1 FDFIVTDHV
10 LCRGD
15 GGGEEAQRPGFE
27 LDGIR
32 CALARQYFPLR
43 GDGLFRNSGAEPKE
57 PFNLE
62 CLFRTEAHVAGVF
75 DAPINGQNARRKR
88 IPRRGV
94 VGFEVLDR
102 DSWDDV
108 TGDTKVNAG
117 TDLSVKR
124 E

>member
-1 FDFIVTDHV
+1 TTLF
-10 LCRGD
+10 RS
-15 GGGEEAQRPGFE
+15 
-27 LDGIR
+27 
-32 CALARQYFPLR
+32 CALARQYLPLR

-102 DSWDDV
+102 DGWDDV
-108 TGDTKVNAG
+108 TGDAKVHRG
-117 TDLSVKR
+117 TDRRVNR
-124 E
+124 ERVPVGIGRDPCGDTGWMVTW